1 MMSFSIHIGK
11 NNLFQQ
17 VVVDVASN
25 RIPLE
30 VKVDVHVFAEAAGV
44 VVAVGFGISKR
55 LQDTVGFKQHV
66 FDPVRSHINI
76 TGQTHID
83 RVLCVA
89 PHATHTSTL
98 TLPRASLHGRHFAY
112 LVEQRGSTAGILQ
125 HLQQ

>member
-1 MMSFSIHIGK
+1 MSFSMHIGK

-25 RIPLE
+25 GIPLE

-44 VVAVGFGISKR
+44 VVAVGFGVPKR

-66 FDPVRSHINI
+66 FDPVGVHINI

-89 PHATHTSTL
+89 PHVTHTSTL
-98 TLPRASLHGRHFAY
+98 TLPRVSHNGRHFVY
-112 LVEQRGSTAGILQ
+112 LVERRGSPAGILQ
-125 HLQQ
+125 RLQQI